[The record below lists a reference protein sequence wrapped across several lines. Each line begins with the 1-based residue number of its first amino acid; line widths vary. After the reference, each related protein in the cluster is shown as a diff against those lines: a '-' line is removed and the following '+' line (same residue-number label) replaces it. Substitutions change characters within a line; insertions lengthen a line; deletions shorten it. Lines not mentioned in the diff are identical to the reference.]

1 MPSALRPAVLAAIA
15 ASFLPAQNVET
26 FWRTT
31 LERLARQP
39 MEAMVEPLA
48 DPLPYRKFRVTL
60 RSLDGVP
67 IRAYLGVPIQPE
79 GQMRRLPGVITAP
92 GYGGLQQGIMLDDCL
107 RGYVVL
113 QVYPRS
119 QGDSAALWKID
130 GPDKLTWR
138 LASPEGYYYQGAY
151 ADMIRGVDFLVSR
164 PEVDPDRIAA
174 MGTSQG
180 GGIVLALASLDPRI
194 RAVAAHV
201 PFLCDFRLAARTP
214 RSLVNQLLEKAGAL
228 KPESFRTLDYFDPLT
243 LVPRLRAP
251 AIVSAGGKD
260 HVCPPETIRTVFDR
274 IAGVKSLVY
283 DPDLIHTSSIDFYR
297 AGWQWIER
305 HLSE

>member
-1 MPSALRPAVLAAIA
+1 M
-15 ASFLPAQNVET
+15 
-26 FWRTT
+26 T

-39 MEAMVEPLA
+39 MEAVVEPLA

-67 IRAYLGVPIQPE
+67 IRAYLGVPLQQE
-79 GQMRRLPGVITAP
+79 GQIRRLPAVITAP
-92 GYGGLQQGIMLDDCL
+92 GYGGLHQSIMLDDCL

-119 QGDSAALWKID
+119 QGDSGALWKID

-138 LASPEGYYYQGAY
+138 LASPEGSYYQGAY
-151 ADMIRGVDFLVSR
+151 ADMIRGVDFLLTR
-164 PEVDPDRIAA
+164 PDVDPDRIAA

-214 RSLVNQLLEKAGAL
+214 GSLVSQLLEKAGAPQ
-228 KPESFRTLDYFDPLT
+228 PESFRTLDYFDPLT
-243 LVPRLRAP
+243 LVPQLRAP

-260 HVCPPETIRTVFDR
+260 NVCPPETIRTVFDR
-274 IAGVKSLVY
+274 IAGVKSLVFY
-283 DPDLIHTSSIDFYR
+283 PDLIHTFSIDFYR
-297 AGWQWIER
+297 AGWQWIDR
-305 HLSE
+305 HLSK